1 MKVGDLVKTKDFEQY
16 GIITEIVDIHALC
29 LWYVVLRQC
38 GSSHLHHALQGQ
50 CIEQGRMWSLQR

>member
-29 LWYVVLRQC
+29 LWYVVLWQC
-38 GSSHLHHALQGQ
+38 GNRSGQNPDALELV
-50 CIEQGRMWSLQR
+50 C